1 MASPHA
7 RPTRSSSVARSL
19 ANAAAA
25 LRAQVQNGAATQV
38 TEREFSAT
46 SQVLNNE
53 TATVIPVF
61 DARHSSEQRTTDFY
75 EREILFNELRE
86 RQLDK
91 KITRE
96 YFVPKMNHFER
107 LRDDEM
113 YSTRRDTSNYG
124 QHLNKDSHM
133 IEKRTTFSTQ
143 IPQNDQI
150 YRTSDNFAH
159 QHHSRSV
166 SPRDLPVSLH
176 HFNAKEQ
183 TDWSSL
189 STGKSNLNQ
198 TSSSSKT
205 QSTDNEDD
213 VDGEVERKNLK
224 RVRYLREI
232 DRHNIIKRIENGEKQ
247 AALAREFGVTR
258 AAICHIKKNRLEILS
273 RYNSMVKSAQE
284 SESSFG
290 PPGVEKMVHQVR
302 ATSVLLLLT
311 ILRDNRSSG
320 ATFRRVAGRLIMIVL
335 EEALAGLCAENVE
348 VKTDNGHMYQGLE
361 LRQNFCGVAIG
372 AEGSPF
378 LVLFHQMEP
387 DAPQGSIH
395 VQSGTG
401 KQGQRVWRLEH
412 MDLPADITQHKVLL
426 FSSSCSSG
434 NTECKAIE
442 ALCGLGCDEQSI
454 SLVVLLVASDGIVHI
469 SNRFPHVKIITGGI
483 DNNVN
488 SQTDMIVNGFGDFVT
503 RYNSI

>member
-166 SPRDLPVSLH
+166 SPRDLP
-176 HFNAKEQ
+176 
-183 TDWSSL
+183 
-189 STGKSNLNQ
+189 
-198 TSSSSKT
+198 
-205 QSTDNEDD
+205 
-213 VDGEVERKNLK
+213 
-224 RVRYLREI
+224 
-232 DRHNIIKRIENGEKQ
+232 